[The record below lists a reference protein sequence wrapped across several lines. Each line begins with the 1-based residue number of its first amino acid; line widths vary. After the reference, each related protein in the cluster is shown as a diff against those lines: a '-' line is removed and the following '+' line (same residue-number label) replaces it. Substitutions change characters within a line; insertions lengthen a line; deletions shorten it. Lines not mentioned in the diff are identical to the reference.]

1 MADPTSPDRLAGTAV
16 LVAVAWPYA
25 SGSRHLGHLAGAY
38 LPADV
43 YARHQR
49 LVGNRVLMVSGSDVH
64 GTPITVRADAEGVTP
79 TDIVERYH
87 AEFVADWE
95 RLGISWD
102 LYTSTG
108 TENHAEVTQDLF
120 LRLLENGHIDRRSS
134 EQYFDAEADRF
145 LPDRYI
151 EGTCPHC
158 DYAEARGDQ
167 CEDCG
172 RTLDPEELVDPRSKI
187 TGSIPELRPTEH
199 FYLRLS
205 NFTEPLGE
213 WLNSREGWRR
223 HVLNFS
229 KGWVEEG
236 LQDRAITRDL
246 DWGIELPVDD
256 LGPGKRIYVWFEAVI
271 GYLSAAKEWAQRR
284 GDPEAWRDWWEDPK
298 ARTVYF
304 IGKDNIPFH
313 TFIWPGMLIGY
324 GGLNLPT
331 DVPANQYVTFK
342 GGKASASRGVGLTIG
357 EGLNLFQADALRYA
371 LAASLPEQS
380 DTDLSVDEIGR
391 RINEELVATWGNL
404 VNRVLSMVHKNCDA
418 TVPSPDGR
426 TVDDHAVLAA
436 IDAAL
441 VAVTDQV
448 ERVEL
453 RAALRTGM
461 EAAADV
467 NAYLNATEPWKLA
480 KSDPDRARVVLGTAL
495 AAVAG
500 VRVALS
506 PYLPSSTAALDDVF
520 GQIEAWERVEP
531 VPGTPVL
538 KPTPLFAKVDL
549 DELLIDE
556 VPADGTDG

>member
-1 MADPTSPDRLAGTAV
+1 MADDSGTDRRAGRPV

-38 LPADV
+38 LPADI

-79 TDIVERYH
+79 RDIADRYH
-87 AEFVADWE
+87 AEFVADWD

-108 TENHAEVTQDLF
+108 TENHAAVTHDLF
-120 LRLLENGHIDRRSS
+120 LRLLENGHIDRRTSD
-134 EQYFDAEADRF
+134 QYYDAEAGRF

-158 DYAEARGDQ
+158 HYAEARGDQ

-187 TGSIPELRPTEH
+187 TGGTPEVRQTEH

-205 NFTEPLGE
+205 DFSEALGA
-213 WLNSREGWRR
+213 WLDGRQGWRR

-229 KGWVEEG
+229 KGWVEDG
-236 LQDRAITRDL
+236 LHDRAITRDL
-246 DWGIELPVDD
+246 DWGVEVPVDD

-271 GYLSAAKEWAQRR
+271 GYLSASKEWAQLQ
-284 GDPEAWRDWWEDPK
+284 GDPEAWRDWWEGDE
-298 ARTVYF
+298 ARSVYF

-313 TFIWPGMLIGY
+313 TIIWPGMLLGY

-357 EGLNLFQADALRYA
+357 EGLDLFQADALRYA

-380 DTDLSVDEIGR
+380 DTDLSIDEIGR

-404 VNRVLSMVHKNCDA
+404 VNRVLSMVHSTCGGV
-418 TVPSPDGR
+418 VPAVGGR
-426 TVDDHAVLAA
+426 TADDLAVLATV
-436 IDAAL
+436 DGAL
-441 VAVTDQV
+441 DVVTDLI

-461 EAAADV
+461 DAAATV
-467 NAYLNATEPWKLA
+467 NAYLNATEPWKLTR
-480 KSDPDRARVVLGTAL
+480 SDPERAQAVLSTAL

-506 PYLPSSTAALDDVF
+506 PYLPFSTAALDDELGPVD
-520 GQIEAWERVEP
+520 AWQRREP
-531 VPGTPVL
+531 VPGSPIG
-538 KPTPLFAKVDL
+538 KPAPLFAKVDVT
-549 DELLIDE
+549 ELLAGD
-556 VPADGTDG
+556 DG

>member
-1 MADPTSPDRLAGTAV
+1 V

-38 LPADV
+38 LPADI

-79 TDIVERYH
+79 RDIADRYH
-87 AEFVADWE
+87 AEFVADWD

-108 TENHAEVTQDLF
+108 TENHAAVTHDLF
-120 LRLLENGHIDRRSS
+120 LRLLENGHIDRRTSD
-134 EQYFDAEADRF
+134 QYYDAEAGRF

-158 DYAEARGDQ
+158 HYAEARGDQ

-187 TGSIPELRPTEH
+187 TGGTPEVRQTEH

-205 NFTEPLGE
+205 DFSEALGA
-213 WLNSREGWRR
+213 WLDGRQGWRR

-229 KGWVEEG
+229 KGWVEDG
-236 LQDRAITRDL
+236 LHDRAITRDL
-246 DWGIELPVDD
+246 DWGVDVPVDD

-271 GYLSAAKEWAQRR
+271 GYLSASKEWAQVQ
-284 GDPEAWRDWWEDPK
+284 GDPEAWRDWWEGDE
-298 ARTVYF
+298 ARSVYF

-313 TFIWPGMLIGY
+313 TIIWPGMLLGY

-357 EGLNLFQADALRYA
+357 EGLDLFQADALRYA

-380 DTDLSVDEIGR
+380 DTDLSIDEIGR

-404 VNRVLSMVHKNCDA
+404 VNRVLSMVYSTCGGV
-418 TVPSPDGR
+418 VPAVGGR
-426 TVDDHAVLAA
+426 TADDLAVLATV
-436 IDAAL
+436 DGAL
-441 VAVTDQV
+441 DAVTDLI

-461 EAAADV
+461 DAAATV

-480 KSDPDRARVVLGTAL
+480 RSDPERAQAVLGTAL

-506 PYLPSSTAALDDVF
+506 PYLPFSTTALDDELGPVD
-520 GQIEAWERVEP
+520 AWQRREP
-531 VPGTPVL
+531 VPGSPIG
-538 KPTPLFAKVDL
+538 KPAPLFAKVDVA
-549 DELLIDE
+549 ELLAGD
-556 VPADGTDG
+556 DG

>member
-1 MADPTSPDRLAGTAV
+1 MADEQLTDQRAGRPV

-43 YARHQR
+43 FARHQR

-79 TDIVERYH
+79 RELADRYH
-87 AEFVADWE
+87 VEFVADWE

-108 TENHAEVTQDLF
+108 TDNHAAVTHDIF
-120 LRLLENGHIDRRSS
+120 LKLLSKGHIDRRSS
-134 EQYFDAEADRF
+134 EQYFDAEAGRF

-172 RTLDPEELVDPRSKI
+172 RTLDPEELLDPRSKI
-187 TGSIPELRPTEH
+187 TGSSPELRTTEH

-205 NFTEPLGE
+205 DFSDELAA
-213 WLNSREGWRR
+213 WLETREGWRR

-236 LQDRAITRDL
+236 LHDRAITRDL
-246 DWGIELPVDD
+246 DWGVELPVDD

-271 GYLSAAKEWAQRR
+271 GYLSASMEWAQLN
-284 GDPEAWRDWWEDPK
+284 GQPEAWRDWWEGDD
-298 ARTVYF
+298 ARSVYF

-313 TFIWPGMLIGY
+313 TIIWPGMLLGY

-357 EGLNLFQADALRYA
+357 AGLEMFQADALRYA

-380 DTDLSVDEIGR
+380 DTDLSVEEIGR
-391 RINEELVATWGNL
+391 RINDELVATWGNL
-404 VNRVLSMVHKNCDA
+404 VNRVLSMVHRTCDGA
-418 TVPSPDGR
+418 VPAAGGR
-426 TVDDHAVLAA
+426 APEDLALLEAV
-436 IDAAL
+436 DAAL
-441 VAVTDQV
+441 VTAGSQIH
-448 ERVEL
+448 RVEL
-453 RAALRTGM
+453 RAALQTGM
-461 EAAADV
+461 GAAAAV

-480 KSDPDRARVVLGTAL
+480 KVDPERANVVLGTAL
-495 AAVAG
+495 AAVVG
-500 VRVALS
+500 VRVALA
-506 PYLPSSTAALDDVF
+506 PYLPFSTSTLDDVL
-520 GQIEAWERVEP
+520 GPVDSWERRELS
-531 VPGTPVL
+531 PGSPIG

-549 DELLIDE
+549 DVLLSDQ
-556 VPADGTDG
+556 VDG

>member
-1 MADPTSPDRLAGTAV
+1 MVDDSGTDRRAGRPV

-38 LPADV
+38 LPADI

-79 TDIVERYH
+79 RDIADRYH
-87 AEFVADWE
+87 AEFVADWD

-108 TENHAEVTQDLF
+108 TENHAAVTHDLF
-120 LRLLENGHIDRRSS
+120 LRLLENGHIDRRTSD
-134 EQYFDAEADRF
+134 QYYDAEAGRF

-158 DYAEARGDQ
+158 HYAEARGDQ

-187 TGSIPELRPTEH
+187 TGGTPEVRQTEH

-205 NFTEPLGE
+205 DFSEALGA
-213 WLNSREGWRR
+213 WLDGRQGWRR

-229 KGWVEEG
+229 KGWVEDG
-236 LQDRAITRDL
+236 LHDRAITRDL
-246 DWGIELPVDD
+246 DWGVDVPVDD

-271 GYLSAAKEWAQRR
+271 GYLSASKEWAQVQ
-284 GDPEAWRDWWEDPK
+284 GDPEAWRDWWEGDE
-298 ARTVYF
+298 ARSVYF

-313 TFIWPGMLIGY
+313 TIIWPGMLLGY

-357 EGLNLFQADALRYA
+357 EGLDLFQADALRYA

-380 DTDLSVDEIGR
+380 DTDLSIDEIAR

-404 VNRVLSMVHKNCDA
+404 VNRVLSMVYSTCGGV
-418 TVPSPDGR
+418 VPAVGGR
-426 TVDDHAVLAA
+426 TADDLAVLATV
-436 IDAAL
+436 DGAL
-441 VAVTDQV
+441 DVVTDLI

-461 EAAADV
+461 DAAATV

-480 KSDPDRARVVLGTAL
+480 RSDPERAQAVLGTAL

-506 PYLPSSTAALDDVF
+506 PYLPFSTTALDDELGPVD
-520 GQIEAWERVEP
+520 AWQRREP
-531 VPGTPVL
+531 VPGSPIG
-538 KPTPLFAKVDL
+538 KPAPLFAKVDVA
-549 DELLIDE
+549 ELLAGD
-556 VPADGTDG
+556 DG

>member
-1 MADPTSPDRLAGTAV
+1 M

-38 LPADV
+38 LPADI

-79 TDIVERYH
+79 RDIVDRYH
-87 AEFVADWE
+87 AEFVADWD

-108 TENHAEVTQDLF
+108 TENHAAVTQDLF
-120 LRLLENGHIDRRSS
+120 LRLLENGHIDRRTSD
-134 EQYFDAEADRF
+134 QYYDAEAGRF

-158 DYAEARGDQ
+158 HYAEARGDQ

-187 TGSIPELRPTEH
+187 TGSTPEVRQTEH

-205 NFTEPLGE
+205 DFSEALGA
-213 WLNSREGWRR
+213 WLDDRQGWRR

-229 KGWVEEG
+229 KGWVEDG
-236 LQDRAITRDL
+236 LHDRAITRDL
-246 DWGIELPVDD
+246 DWGVEVPVDN

-271 GYLSAAKEWAQRR
+271 GYLSASKEWAQLQ
-284 GDPEAWRDWWEDPK
+284 GDPEAWRDWWEGDE
-298 ARTVYF
+298 ARSVYF

-313 TFIWPGMLIGY
+313 TIIWPGMLLGY

-357 EGLNLFQADALRYA
+357 EGLDLFQADALRYA

-380 DTDLSVDEIGR
+380 DTDLSIDEIGR

-404 VNRVLSMVHKNCDA
+404 VNRVLSMVHSTCGGV
-418 TVPSPDGR
+418 VPAVGDR
-426 TVDDHAVLAA
+426 TADDLAVLATV
-436 IDAAL
+436 DGAL
-441 VAVTDQV
+441 DVGTDLI

-461 EAAADV
+461 DAAATV

-480 KSDPDRARVVLGTAL
+480 RSDPERAQAVLGTAL
-495 AAVAG
+495 AAGAG

-506 PYLPSSTAALDDVF
+506 PYLPFSTVALDDELGPVD
-520 GQIEAWERVEP
+520 AWHRREP
-531 VPGTPVL
+531 VPGSSIG
-538 KPTPLFAKVDL
+538 KPAPLFAKVDVV
-549 DELLIDE
+549 ELLAGD
-556 VPADGTDG
+556 DG

>member
-1 MADPTSPDRLAGTAV
+1 MAEPGTPI

-43 YARHQR
+43 FARYQR
-49 LVGNRVLMVSGSDVH
+49 LAGNRVLMVSGSDVH

-79 TDIVERYH
+79 ADIVDRYH
-87 AEFVADWE
+87 AEFLDAWE
-95 RLGISWD
+95 RLAISWD
-102 LYTSTG
+102 CYTSTG
-108 TENHAEVTQDLF
+108 TDNHAAVTHDIF
-120 LRLLENGHIDRRSS
+120 LRLLEKGHIDKRTS
-134 EQYFDAEADRF
+134 EQFYDAEADRF

-151 EGTCPHC
+151 GGTCPHC
-158 DYAEARGDQ
+158 GYLEARGDQ

-187 TGSIPELRPTEH
+187 TGATPELRATEH

-205 NFTEPLGE
+205 DFTESLGA
-213 WLNSREGWRR
+213 WLDGREGWRR

-246 DWGIELPVDD
+246 DWGVALPVDD
-256 LGPGKRIYVWFEAVI
+256 LGEGKKIYVWFEAVI
-271 GYLSAAKEWAQRR
+271 GYLSAAKEWAQRS
-284 GDPEAWRDWWEDPK
+284 GDPEAWREWWEGDD
-298 ARTVYF
+298 ARSVYF

-313 TFIWPGMLIGY
+313 TIIWPGMLLGY

-357 EGLNLFQADALRYA
+357 EGLDLFQADALRYA

-380 DTDLSVDEIGR
+380 DTDLSIDEIGR

-404 VNRVLSMVHKNCDA
+404 VNRVLSMVHSTCGGV
-418 TVPSPDGR
+418 VPAVEGR
-426 TVDDHAVLAA
+426 ADDDLAVLATV
-436 IDAAL
+436 DGAL
-441 VAVTDQV
+441 DVVTDLI

-461 EAAADV
+461 DAAATV

-480 KSDPDRARVVLGTAL
+480 RSDPERAQVVLSTAL

-506 PYLPSSTAALDDVF
+506 PYLPFSTVTLDDELGPVD
-520 GQIEAWERVEP
+520 AWQRREP
-531 VPGTPVL
+531 VPGTPIG
-538 KPTPLFAKVDL
+538 KPAPLFAKVDMA
-549 DELLIDE
+549 ELLAED
-556 VPADGTDG
+556 DG

>member
-1 MADPTSPDRLAGTAV
+1 M

-38 LPADV
+38 LPADI

-79 TDIVERYH
+79 RDIADRYH
-87 AEFVADWE
+87 AEFVADWD

-108 TENHAEVTQDLF
+108 TENHAAVTHDLF
-120 LRLLENGHIDRRSS
+120 LRLLENGHIDRRTSD
-134 EQYFDAEADRF
+134 QYYDAEASRF

-158 DYAEARGDQ
+158 HYAEARGDQ

-187 TGSIPELRPTEH
+187 TGGTPEVRQTEH

-205 NFTEPLGE
+205 DFSEALGA
-213 WLNSREGWRR
+213 WLDGRQGWRR

-229 KGWVEEG
+229 KGWVEDG
-236 LQDRAITRDL
+236 LHDRAITRDL
-246 DWGIELPVDD
+246 DWGVDVPVDD

-271 GYLSAAKEWAQRR
+271 GYLSASKEWAQVQ
-284 GDPEAWRDWWEDPK
+284 GDPEAWRDWWEGDE
-298 ARTVYF
+298 ARSVYF

-313 TFIWPGMLIGY
+313 TIIWPGMLLGY

-357 EGLNLFQADALRYA
+357 EGLDLFQADALRYA

-380 DTDLSVDEIGR
+380 DTDLSIDEIAR

-404 VNRVLSMVHKNCDA
+404 VNRVLSMVHSTCGGV
-418 TVPSPDGR
+418 VPAVGGR
-426 TVDDHAVLAA
+426 TADDLAVLATV
-436 IDAAL
+436 DGAL
-441 VAVTDQV
+441 DAVTDLI

-461 EAAADV
+461 DAAATV

-480 KSDPDRARVVLGTAL
+480 RSDPERAQAVLGTAL

-506 PYLPSSTAALDDVF
+506 PYLPFSTTALDDELGPVD
-520 GQIEAWERVEP
+520 AWQRREP
-531 VPGTPVL
+531 VPGSPIG
-538 KPTPLFAKVDL
+538 KPAPLFAKVDVA
-549 DELLIDE
+549 ELLAGD
-556 VPADGTDG
+556 DG

>member
-1 MADPTSPDRLAGTAV
+1 MADDSGTDRRAGRPV

-38 LPADV
+38 LPADI

-79 TDIVERYH
+79 RDIADRYH
-87 AEFVADWE
+87 AEFVADWD

-108 TENHAEVTQDLF
+108 TENHAAVTHDLF
-120 LRLLENGHIDRRSS
+120 LRLLENGHIDRRTSD
-134 EQYFDAEADRF
+134 QYYDAEAGRF

-158 DYAEARGDQ
+158 HYAEARGDQ

-187 TGSIPELRPTEH
+187 TGGTPEVRQTEH

-205 NFTEPLGE
+205 DFSEALGA
-213 WLNSREGWRR
+213 WLDGRQGWRR

-229 KGWVEEG
+229 KGWVEDG
-236 LQDRAITRDL
+236 LHDRAITRDL
-246 DWGIELPVDD
+246 DWGVDVPVDD

-271 GYLSAAKEWAQRR
+271 GYLSASKEWAQVQ
-284 GDPEAWRDWWEDPK
+284 GDPEAWRDWWEGDE
-298 ARTVYF
+298 ARSVYF

-313 TFIWPGMLIGY
+313 TIIWPGMLLGY

-357 EGLNLFQADALRYA
+357 EGLDLFQADALRYA

-380 DTDLSVDEIGR
+380 DTDLSIDEIAR

-404 VNRVLSMVHKNCDA
+404 VNRVLSMVYSTCGGV
-418 TVPSPDGR
+418 VPAVGGR
-426 TVDDHAVLAA
+426 TADDLAVLATV
-436 IDAAL
+436 DGAL
-441 VAVTDQV
+441 DAVTDLI

-461 EAAADV
+461 DAAATV

-480 KSDPDRARVVLGTAL
+480 RSDPERAQAVLGTAL

-506 PYLPSSTAALDDVF
+506 PYLPFSTTALDDELGPVD
-520 GQIEAWERVEP
+520 AWQRREP
-531 VPGTPVL
+531 VPGSPIG
-538 KPTPLFAKVDL
+538 KPAPLFATGDVA
-549 DELLIDE
+549 ELLAGD
-556 VPADGTDG
+556 DG

>member
-1 MADPTSPDRLAGTAV
+1 MADDSGTDRRAGRPV

-38 LPADV
+38 LPADI

-79 TDIVERYH
+79 RDIADRYH
-87 AEFVADWE
+87 AEFVADWD

-108 TENHAEVTQDLF
+108 TENHAAVTHDLF
-120 LRLLENGHIDRRSS
+120 LRLLENGHIDRRTSD
-134 EQYFDAEADRF
+134 QYYDAEAGRF

-158 DYAEARGDQ
+158 HYAEARGDQ

-187 TGSIPELRPTEH
+187 TGGTPEVRQTEH

-205 NFTEPLGE
+205 DFSEALGA
-213 WLNSREGWRR
+213 WLDGRQGWRR

-229 KGWVEEG
+229 KGWVEDG
-236 LQDRAITRDL
+236 LHDRAITRDL
-246 DWGIELPVDD
+246 DWGVDVPVDD

-271 GYLSAAKEWAQRR
+271 GYLSASKEWAQVQ
-284 GDPEAWRDWWEDPK
+284 GDPEAWRDWWEGDE
-298 ARTVYF
+298 ARSVYF

-313 TFIWPGMLIGY
+313 TIIWPGMLLGY

-357 EGLNLFQADALRYA
+357 EGLDLFQADALRYA

-380 DTDLSVDEIGR
+380 DTDLSIDEIGR

-404 VNRVLSMVHKNCDA
+404 VNRVLSMVHSTCGGV
-418 TVPSPDGR
+418 VPAVGGR
-426 TVDDHAVLAA
+426 TADDLAVLATV
-436 IDAAL
+436 DGAL
-441 VAVTDQV
+441 DVVTDLI

-461 EAAADV
+461 DAAATV

-480 KSDPDRARVVLGTAL
+480 RSDPERAQAVLGTAL

-506 PYLPSSTAALDDVF
+506 PYLPFSTMALDDELGPVD
-520 GQIEAWERVEP
+520 AWQRREP
-531 VPGTPVL
+531 VPGSPIG
-538 KPTPLFAKVDL
+538 KPAPLFAKVDVT
-549 DELLIDE
+549 ELLAGD
-556 VPADGTDG
+556 DG

>member
-1 MADPTSPDRLAGTAV
+1 MADDSGTDRRAGRPV

-38 LPADV
+38 LPADI

-79 TDIVERYH
+79 RDIADRYH
-87 AEFVADWE
+87 AEFVADWD

-108 TENHAEVTQDLF
+108 TENHAAVTHDLF
-120 LRLLENGHIDRRSS
+120 LRLLENGHIDRRTSD
-134 EQYFDAEADRF
+134 QYYDAEAGRF

-158 DYAEARGDQ
+158 HYAEARGDQ

-187 TGSIPELRPTEH
+187 TGGTPEVRQTEH

-205 NFTEPLGE
+205 DFSEALGA
-213 WLNSREGWRR
+213 WLDGRQGWRR

-229 KGWVEEG
+229 KGWVEDG
-236 LQDRAITRDL
+236 LHDRAITRDL
-246 DWGIELPVDD
+246 DWGVEVPVDD

-271 GYLSAAKEWAQRR
+271 GYLSASKEWAQLQ
-284 GDPEAWRDWWEDPK
+284 GDPEAWRDWWEGDE
-298 ARTVYF
+298 ARSVYF

-313 TFIWPGMLIGY
+313 TIIWPGMLLGY
-324 GGLNLPT
+324 GGLNLPS

-357 EGLNLFQADALRYA
+357 EGLDLFQADALRYA

-380 DTDLSVDEIGR
+380 DTDLSIDEIGR

-404 VNRVLSMVHKNCDA
+404 VNRVLSMVHSTCGGV
-418 TVPSPDGR
+418 VPEVGDR
-426 TVDDHAVLAA
+426 TADDLAVLATV
-436 IDAAL
+436 DGAL
-441 VAVTDQV
+441 DVVADLI

-461 EAAADV
+461 DAAATV

-480 KSDPDRARVVLGTAL
+480 RSDPERAQAVLGTAL

-506 PYLPSSTAALDDVF
+506 PYLPFSTVALDDELGPVD
-520 GQIEAWERVEP
+520 AWQRREP
-531 VPGTPVL
+531 VPGSPIGKPV
-538 KPTPLFAKVDL
+538 PLFAKVDVV
-549 DELLIDE
+549 ELLAGD
-556 VPADGTDG
+556 DG

>member
-1 MADPTSPDRLAGTAV
+1 MADDSGTDRRAGRPV

-38 LPADV
+38 LPADI

-79 TDIVERYH
+79 RDIADRYH
-87 AEFVADWE
+87 AEFVADWD

-108 TENHAEVTQDLF
+108 TENHAAVTHDLF
-120 LRLLENGHIDRRSS
+120 LRLLENGHIDRRTSN
-134 EQYFDAEADRF
+134 QYYDAEAGRF

-158 DYAEARGDQ
+158 HYAEARGDQ

-187 TGSIPELRPTEH
+187 TGGTPEVRQTEH

-205 NFTEPLGE
+205 DFSEALGA
-213 WLNSREGWRR
+213 WLDGRQGWRR

-229 KGWVEEG
+229 KGWVEDG
-236 LQDRAITRDL
+236 LHDRAITRDL
-246 DWGIELPVDD
+246 DWGVEVPVDD

-271 GYLSAAKEWAQRR
+271 GYLSASKEWAQLQ
-284 GDPEAWRDWWEDPK
+284 GDPEAWRDWWEGDE
-298 ARTVYF
+298 ARSVYF

-313 TFIWPGMLIGY
+313 TIIWPGMLLGY
-324 GGLNLPT
+324 GGLNLPS

-357 EGLNLFQADALRYA
+357 EGLDLFQADALRYA

-380 DTDLSVDEIGR
+380 DTDLSIDEIGR

-404 VNRVLSMVHKNCDA
+404 VNRVLSMVHSTCGGV
-418 TVPSPDGR
+418 VPEVGDR
-426 TVDDHAVLAA
+426 TADDLAVLATV
-436 IDAAL
+436 DGAL
-441 VAVTDQV
+441 DVVTDLI

-461 EAAADV
+461 DAAATV

-480 KSDPDRARVVLGTAL
+480 RSDPERAQAVLGTAL

-506 PYLPSSTAALDDVF
+506 PYLPFSTVALDDELGPVD
-520 GQIEAWERVEP
+520 AWQRREP
-531 VPGTPVL
+531 VPGSPIG
-538 KPTPLFAKVDL
+538 KPAPLFAKVDVT
-549 DELLIDE
+549 ELLAGD
-556 VPADGTDG
+556 DG

>member
-1 MADPTSPDRLAGTAV
+1 MADDSGTDRRAGRPV

-38 LPADV
+38 LPADI

-79 TDIVERYH
+79 RDIADRYH
-87 AEFVADWE
+87 AEFVADWD

-108 TENHAEVTQDLF
+108 TENHAAVTHDLF
-120 LRLLENGHIDRRSS
+120 LRLLENGHIDRRTSD
-134 EQYFDAEADRF
+134 QYYDAEAGRF

-158 DYAEARGDQ
+158 HYAEARGDQ

-187 TGSIPELRPTEH
+187 TGGTPEVRQTEH

-205 NFTEPLGE
+205 DFSEALGA
-213 WLNSREGWRR
+213 WLDGRQGWRR

-229 KGWVEEG
+229 KGWVEDG
-236 LQDRAITRDL
+236 LHDRAITRDL
-246 DWGIELPVDD
+246 DWGVEVPVDD

-271 GYLSAAKEWAQRR
+271 GYLSASKEWAQLQ
-284 GDPEAWRDWWEDPK
+284 GDPEAWRDWWEGDE
-298 ARTVYF
+298 ARSVYF

-313 TFIWPGMLIGY
+313 TIIWPGMLLGY

-357 EGLNLFQADALRYA
+357 EGLDLFQADALRYA

-380 DTDLSVDEIGR
+380 DTDLSIDEIGR
-391 RINEELVATWGNL
+391 RINEELVATRGNL
-404 VNRVLSMVHKNCDA
+404 VNRVLSMVHSTCGGV
-418 TVPSPDGR
+418 VPEVGNR
-426 TVDDHAVLAA
+426 TADDLAVLATV
-436 IDAAL
+436 DGAL
-441 VAVTDQV
+441 DVVTDLI

-461 EAAADV
+461 DAAATV

-480 KSDPDRARVVLGTAL
+480 RSDPERAQAVLGTAL

-506 PYLPSSTAALDDVF
+506 PYLPFSTVALDDELGPVD
-520 GQIEAWERVEP
+520 AWQRREP
-531 VPGTPVL
+531 VPGSPIGKPV
-538 KPTPLFAKVDL
+538 PLFAKVDVV
-549 DELLIDE
+549 ELLAGD
-556 VPADGTDG
+556 DG